1 MSLDRRFPF
10 YLRGDA
16 AQVSKMSPCAS
27 STVKE
32 RFRRQLD
39 ITIRRWLDGVDQDG
53 RVAADIYLD
62 HIASQHEEPG
72 LRVQEQR

>member
-32 RFRRQLD
+32 RFRSLM
-39 ITIRRWLDGVDQDG
+39 L
-53 RVAADIYLD
+53 
-62 HIASQHEEPG
+62 P
-72 LRVQEQR
+72 